1 MPLGIDYDPT
11 LDTLTI
17 TAGGAGPSVRAVTQ
31 GDDVILDFNAVGGL
45 IQIEVLNARQHYPT
59 KFLKTLPMAT
69 DEVLS
74 LVDAAREFGRDPATL
89 RMQLNKGRLRGTKRG
104 RDWVVTRRA
113 MVAYLES
120 LTGVGR
126 PPKAPPAMR
135 RRATTKA

>member
-17 TAGGAGPSVRAVTQ
+17 TAGGAGPAVRAVTQ
-31 GDDVILDFNAVGGL
+31 GDDVILDFNAAGGL
-45 IQIEVLNARQHYPT
+45 IQIEVLNARQHYPS
-59 KFLKTLPMAT
+59 KFLKTLPTAT
-69 DEVLS
+69 DEALS

-89 RMQLNKGRLRGTKRG
+89 RMQMNKGRLPGTKRG

-113 MVAYLES
+113 MVAYLEA

-126 PPKAPPAMR
+126 PPKARLAARP
-135 RRATTKA
+135 RATTKA